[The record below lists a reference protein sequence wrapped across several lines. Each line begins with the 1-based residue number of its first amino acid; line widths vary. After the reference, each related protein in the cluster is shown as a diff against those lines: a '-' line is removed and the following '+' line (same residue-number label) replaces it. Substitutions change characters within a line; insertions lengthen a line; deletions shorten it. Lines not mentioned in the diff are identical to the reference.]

1 MDANS
6 NLRFFQT
13 EKSSRSPKRHRNSH
27 ADAPVRISV
36 NCEEGR
42 APGSVASG
50 TRLVGLG
57 TREEK
62 MRQRVP
68 PPLPPSAGSL
78 GSLGTATAV
87 AENNSV
93 VSRWVMCVCVHS
105 ERIDSVY
112 RRVCD
117 LYDVTC

>member
-6 NLRFFQT
+6 NLRFPQT
-13 EKSSRSPKRHRNSH
+13 KKSSRSPERHKNSH

-42 APGSVASG
+42 PPGSVAFG
-50 TRLVGLG
+50 TKTCWARQA
-57 TREEK
+57 REEK
-62 MRQRVP
+62 MRQRVS
-68 PPLPPSAGSL
+68 PLSAGSL

-105 ERIDSVY
+105 EVIDSVY
-112 RRVCD
+112 RRVCEF
-117 LYDVTC
+117 V